1 MRVWFQHIT
10 LYFLCLRPSTFSR
23 SRTNGGGWWF
33 LRGNGSGIFFPSTK
47 LIWRQSFPT
56 FFLIPKHVWA
66 IVETSESPRA
76 TTCFPFFLFWKKKE
90 KVLWNKF
97 WNAKKNGLGFVV
109 DLTNTKHTWKNGKN
123 KKNKMKKRKTDDLRV
138 TDGRLL
144 LSANTFCVT
153 ADQRWRFEPSCSR
166 IYPAKRNEKTLGHKN
181 TPYET
186 CTRCWIESAA
196 TEKRRILGWKN
207 DLKRAGLLA

>member
-33 LRGNGSGIFFPSTK
+33 LRGNGLGIFFSRVKINLTAVVSNIFSYSQTCLSNCWNK
-47 LIWRQSFPT
+47 RVAKSYNVFSL
-56 FFLIPKHVWA
+56 FFIL
-66 IVETSESPRA
+66 EE
-76 TTCFPFFLFWKKKE
+76 KKKE

-153 ADQRWRFEPSCSR
+153 ADQRWRFEPSC
-166 IYPAKRNEKTLGHKN
+166 
-181 TPYET
+181 
-186 CTRCWIESAA
+186 
-196 TEKRRILGWKN
+196 
-207 DLKRAGLLA
+207 